1 MHYKNIGFL
10 KICYI
15 LQKLTLFMKQ
25 NVIST
30 RICWTLFSS
39 KLGKL
44 VSLQFKK
51 QEIVST
57 LFTVTT

>member
-1 MHYKNIGFL
+1 
-10 KICYI
+10 
-15 LQKLTLFMKQ
+15 MKQ
-25 NVIST
+25 YVIST